1 MLTFRMIAFDAQTI
15 PVGIQKGYT
24 CSFFNDDLNFED
36 ESAAKQDEKAILKW
50 LFMQPELKKCFLRNY

>member
-1 MLTFRMIAFDAQTI
+1 MSKMLTFRMIAFDAQTI
-15 PVGIQKGYT
+15 PVGIQKGDT

-50 LFMQPELKKCFLRNY
+50 LFHATRVEKNAF